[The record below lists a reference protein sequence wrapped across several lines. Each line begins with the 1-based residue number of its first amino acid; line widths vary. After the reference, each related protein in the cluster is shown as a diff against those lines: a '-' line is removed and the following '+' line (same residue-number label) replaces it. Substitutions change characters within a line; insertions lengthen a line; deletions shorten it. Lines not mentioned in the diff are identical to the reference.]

1 MLITRGWCL
10 SDPCLSSSVCH
21 RFCDCSRP
29 LLCLC
34 GHRGNVSLLYD
45 RGPSSLLSFWCW
57 SIILVWQTCILPPAG
72 VWLNSVKIWGRPDVG
87 IRSSSSLLLANFV
100 IAKSSEKRP
109 NMDDNSF
116 PDCLHM
122 NSSTTSSAAVGF
134 LSNLSRLFRSDD
146 VFPSS
151 HSFYFSLSPLSSLS
165 VSLPAPLSSE
175 ETVVSLNSHTM
186 TRQILKNLRPRPSSF
201 ICFPSFKVVDEWLRS
216 CTIVLSYST
225 STHISP
231 GWGAVCKTGSE
242 TALILVN
249 IQLRLR
255 VS

>member
-1 MLITRGWCL
+1 MSVLVYFLNQSLFTFILKVIFSALWWLWWRSRKLGFISWWIPPPLGFIDGAVKVLITRGWCL

-165 VSLPAPLSSE
+165 VSLSLSLLHFPQRKQS
-175 ETVVSLNSHTM
+175 SH
-186 TRQILKNLRPRPSSF
+186 
-201 ICFPSFKVVDEWLRS
+201 
-216 CTIVLSYST
+216 
-225 STHISP
+225 
-231 GWGAVCKTGSE
+231 
-242 TALILVN
+242 
-249 IQLRLR
+249 
-255 VS
+255 